1 MNRFIKSS
9 TTVNIFYIL
18 SNSNVLYC
26 HITIYNTELM
36 EGVEDVERKRNRLFR
51 RMIAMVSIGA
61 VMACVG
67 ISASAYAIFP
77 GKLEGGFITVP
88 MLSKQVFPL

>member
-1 MNRFIKSS
+1 MGNDESVYKSS

-18 SNSNVLYC
+18 SKQQRVILS

-61 VMACVG
+61 VMACAG
-67 ISASAYAIFP
+67 I
-77 GKLEGGFITVP
+77 
-88 MLSKQVFPL
+88 